1 MSKQK
6 NSKQPSGGKSSWS
19 DLSQR
24 LVSALVLAVIVLI
37 ITYSGAIPFALL
49 VAFGSAIL
57 CWEWAKMVRGTDFD
71 ELLVVHIIAVL
82 VSCGL
87 VMTEQYIVALLVL
100 LIGPAAKFTF
110 AADRDAKGLGISL
123 LGVPYIGLPVIAL
136 IWLRSDAEYGFY
148 AILYLFITVWT
159 VDVFAYISGRS
170 FGGPKF
176 APRISPKKT
185 WSGFIGGVSAGAFAG
200 ALFGAYIGNTSL
212 VVIALVSLLI
222 GVISQIGDLFESAF
236 KRHFNIKDASNLIPG
251 HGGLFD
257 RVDGLMFGA
266 LVAAL
271 VALYFDRNNP
281 GEALL
286 IWTGAW

>member
-1 MSKQK
+1 MSGQQQ
-6 NSKQPSGGKSSWS
+6 NNGSTQSSNWS
-19 DLSQR
+19 DLTQR
-24 LVSALVLAVIVLI
+24 LISALILATIVLV
-37 ITYSGAIPFALL
+37 ITWSGAIPFALL
-49 VAFGSAIL
+49 VALGAAIL

-71 ELLVVHIIAVL
+71 ELLVVHTIAVL

-87 VMTEQYIVALLVL
+87 FATGEYIVALLVL
-100 LIGPAAKFTF
+100 LIGPAVKFVFTADKEAKN
-110 AADRDAKGLGISL
+110 LGISL
-123 LGVPYIGLPVIAL
+123 LGVPYIGLPVIAM
-136 IWLRSDAEYGFY
+136 IWLRGDPEYGFH

-159 VDVFAYISGRS
+159 VDIFAYISGRS

-212 VVIALVSLLI
+212 LAIGFVSLLI
-222 GVISQIGDLFESAF
+222 GVVSQIGDLFESAF

-257 RVDGLMFGA
+257 RVDGLMLGA

-271 VALYFDRNNP
+271 IAVYFDMSNP
-281 GEALL
+281 GKALL
-286 IWTGAW
+286 IWNGAG